1 MRVAIILSLL
11 LTFVGT
17 STAFAQSKV
26 AYVNL
31 QEALASIPDGK
42 RVQEQLETILK
53 DKQKSLAKERDEIQ
67 KKGEAL
73 QKQKAMMSPEAFQ
86 KEAQA
91 LQGRMAALQESVMS
105 GNQELALKEKELAAP
120 ILQKMSLMIE
130 TIAKEKGF
138 DMVLDRA
145 AILYGQ
151 SDADLT
157 DELVKRYNTATK

>member
-67 KKGEAL
+67 KKGEEL
-73 QKQKAMMSPEAFQ
+73 QK
-86 KEAQA
+86 
-91 LQGRMAALQESVMS
+91 
-105 GNQELALKEKELAAP
+105 
-120 ILQKMSLMIE
+120 
-130 TIAKEKGF
+130 
-138 DMVLDRA
+138 
-145 AILYGQ
+145 
-151 SDADLT
+151 
-157 DELVKRYNTATK
+157 